1 MTVASGVDLRP
12 LTRPEASAAARLS
25 EAVGWNQNQTD
36 WERLMT
42 LHPRGALGAWSGSNL
57 LGTATLVSYGRQAAW
72 LGMVIVAPSAR
83 GRGLGSL
90 LVDAALA
97 TSDLTDDAVIGL
109 DATEFGSPLYERRG
123 FEQVALIDRW
133 SGVLAHVQH
142 GSGAA
147 TRRAGPSDA
156 KQLAAFDLA
165 ASGLDRSRLLA
176 QFLSEPTTTVVVAE
190 DGAGVGGY
198 GVLRSG
204 LKRSHLGPLVA
215 SSDEALTA
223 VVAAL
228 AVVAANAPIY
238 LDAVR
243 RPGTTQQ
250 LEGFGLSVSRTL
262 WRMTRPA
269 RPVMNGDAVVAA
281 TAFECG

>member
-1 MTVASGVDLRP
+1 MTVASAVDLRP
-12 LTRPEASAAARLS
+12 LTRPEAAAAAALS
-25 EAVGWNQNQTD
+25 EVVGWNQNQAD

-42 LHPRGALGAWSGSNL
+42 LNPSGALGAWSGSDL
-57 LGTATLVSYGRQAAW
+57 LGTATLVSYGRHAAW

-97 TSDLTDDAVIGL
+97 SNDLTDDAVIGL
-109 DATEFGSPLYERRG
+109 DATELGAPLYARRG
-123 FEQVALIDRW
+123 FEKVALIDRW
-133 SGVLAHVQH
+133 SGVLASVQH
-142 GSGAA
+142 GGGAA
-147 TRRAGPSDA
+147 TRRAEPRDA
-156 KQLAAFDLA
+156 KELAALDFA
-165 ASGLDRSRLLA
+165 ASGVDRSRLLE
-176 QFLSEPTTTVVVAE
+176 QLLREPTTTVVLAE
-190 DGAGVGGY
+190 DGAGGGY

-215 SSDEALTA
+215 SSDEALAA

-243 RPGTTQQ
+243 RPATTQR

-269 RPVMNGDAVVAA
+269 RPVMSGDAVVAA
-281 TAFECG
+281 TAFEWG